1 MDNIR
6 QIFDQQKAALT
17 NHISATERRAMLTAL
32 WDAVLA
38 HESRL
43 IDALHLDMGKP
54 REEVHLQEIYP
65 LKAEIMH
72 ARRHL
77 RGWMAPKPMST
88 SLALLG
94 TASHVLPEPKG
105 QTLIIAPWNFPVIL
119 TLRPFVSAIAAGNR
133 VMLKPSEHTPAT
145 SKVIAS
151 IVETAFEPEM
161 ASVILGGPEISQSL
175 TSLPFQHI
183 CFTGGTNIGRKVMK
197 AAAKHLASV
206 TLELG
211 GKSPAVV
218 DETANIVDAS
228 RRMAWGKCLNNGQV
242 CIAPDYLLVNSAIAD
257 RFIEE
262 LKSRFADMYGQD
274 ERSQLLHEHRSQMVN
289 QHHFERVVG
298 LIQDALERGA
308 TLVHGGVWDASSR
321 RIAPTVL
328 DNVTMEMAIMNEEIF
343 GPVLPL
349 IRWNQDEE
357 VNAIVAHN
365 PHPLAMYFFSK
376 RKDAIQAWMQANPAG
391 TTAINEV
398 VLQVA
403 SPNLPFGGIQTS
415 GMGRTG
421 GIEGFKQF
429 SNMRSVL
436 KQTSRLNALP
446 WTFPPFTDRS
456 LWFARNIQ
464 RWL

>member
-1 MDNIR
+1 M
-6 QIFDQQKAALT
+6 
-17 NHISATERRAMLTAL
+17 
-32 WDAVLA
+32 
-38 HESRL
+38 
-43 IDALHLDMGKP
+43 
-54 REEVHLQEIYP
+54 
-65 LKAEIMH
+65 
-72 ARRHL
+72 
-77 RGWMAPKPMST
+77 
-88 SLALLG
+88 
-94 TASHVLPEPKG
+94 
-105 QTLIIAPWNFPVIL
+105 
-119 TLRPFVSAIAAGNR
+119 
-133 VMLKPSEHTPAT
+133 
-145 SKVIAS
+145 IAS

-197 AAAKHLASV
+197 AAAEHLASV

-403 SPNLPFGGIQTS
+403 SPNLPLAGSKPAGWAHGRHRRLQAILQHAFGTQTNKPAQRLALDLS
-415 GMGRTG
+415 SIHRQKPVACQKHPTLACDALSPTFVFDARPNAFPTQSFLLQVRPILGLGLVQRVRDAVQNG
-421 GIEGFKQF
+421 
-429 SNMRSVL
+429 SSVH
-436 KQTSRLNALP
+436 
-446 WTFPPFTDRS
+446 
-456 LWFARNIQ
+456 
-464 RWL
+464 